1 MLNRGFHHL
10 FSMQQSSKNRTM
22 KICQSRN
29 VLYRGIMC
37 SFKSFQSTDFLS
49 RSYSRIARFAV
60 FYY

>member
-37 SFKSFQSTDFLS
+37 SFKSFHRTDFLS
-49 RSYSRIARFAV
+49 RFCSRIVWFSV